1 MNLFME
7 SEMNELEQYV
17 EFLETGVINTE
28 GEIEMK
34 PESKEDK
41 LSKVHALQIEIQELL
56 GRVYGNQKNII
67 KLLEEVKKPQPVI
80 KERKREI

>member
-1 MNLFME
+1 
-7 SEMNELEQYV
+7 MNELEQYI
-17 EFLETGVINTE
+17 EFLETGVINTK

-34 PESKEDK
+34 VESKEDK
-41 LSKVHALQIEIQELL
+41 LSKVHALQVEIQELL

-80 KERKREI
+80 KERKREL

>member
-1 MNLFME
+1 
-7 SEMNELEQYV
+7 MNELEQYV

-34 PESKEDK
+34 PESKEDT

>member
-1 MNLFME
+1 MND
-7 SEMNELEQYV
+7 LEQYV
-17 EFLETGVINTE
+17 EFLETGVINAE

-34 PESKEDK
+34 LESKEDK
-41 LSKVHALQIEIQELL
+41 LSKVHALQVEIQELL

>member
-1 MNLFME
+1 
-7 SEMNELEQYV
+7 MNELEQYI
-17 EFLETGVINTE
+17 EFLETGVINTK

-34 PESKEDK
+34 VESKEDK
-41 LSKVHALQIEIQELL
+41 LSKVHALQVEIQELL

-80 KERKREI
+80 KERKRELWNEMAERI

>member
-7 SEMNELEQYV
+7 IEMNELEQYV
-17 EFLETGVINTE
+17 EFLETGVINAE

-34 PESKEDK
+34 LESKEDK
-41 LSKVHALQIEIQELL
+41 LSKVHALQVEIQELL

-80 KERKREI
+80 KERKREL

>member
-7 SEMNELEQYV
+7 IEMNDLEQYV
-17 EFLETGVINTE
+17 EFLETGVINAE

-34 PESKEDK
+34 LESKEDK
-41 LSKVHALQIEIQELL
+41 LSKVHALQVEIQELL

>member
-7 SEMNELEQYV
+7 IEMNDLEQYV

-34 PESKEDK
+34 LESKEDK
-41 LSKVHALQIEIQELL
+41 LSKVHALQVEIQELL

>member
-7 SEMNELEQYV
+7 IEMNELEQYI

-34 PESKEDK
+34 PDSKEDK
-41 LSKVHALQIEIQELL
+41 LSKVHALQVEIQELL